1 LIYQILIADRSL
13 IMSTVNAS
21 SDKEVQAFLLACNA
35 ASSITKGQIT
45 PFEFAFW
52 DEVFFH
58 NSANFSLAVYIGLPA
73 ELKPAVIGMLGQ
85 AIQQQDPYT
94 L

>member
-1 LIYQILIADRSL
+1 
-13 IMSTVNAS
+13 MSTVNAS
-21 SDKEVQAFLLACNA
+21 NFTEVEAFLRVCNA
-35 ASSITKGQIT
+35 ASSITRGQIT

-58 NSANFSLAVYIGLPA
+58 NSANFSLAVYIGLPT
-73 ELKPAVIGMLGQ
+73 ELKPAVIGMVGQ

>member
-1 LIYQILIADRSL
+1 
-13 IMSTVNAS
+13 MSTVNAT
-21 SDKEVQAFLLACNA
+21 SDKDVQAFLLACNA
-35 ASSITKGQIT
+35 ASSISRGQIT

-58 NSANFSLAVYIGLPA
+58 KSANFSLAVYIGLPA
-73 ELKPAVIGMLGQ
+73 ELKPAVIGMVGQ

>member
-1 LIYQILIADRSL
+1 
-13 IMSTVNAS
+13 MSTVNAS
-21 SDKEVQAFLLACNA
+21 NFTEVEAFLRACNA
-35 ASSITKGQIT
+35 ASSITRGQIT

-58 NSANFSLAVYIGLPA
+58 NSANFSLAVYIGLPT
-73 ELKPAVIGMLGQ
+73 ELKPAVIGMVGQ